1 MAVVNEENVRRVERL
16 LDMLGGEDYLGRD
29 EPRESGPVGTHEPC
43 LGHNENLARW
53 GYCPACDGEGFVR
66 SRSGEYDLYLLAP
79 YGKATDSPPTLDPPR
94 PSAPQAEPVRLTPV
108 ERNVQRNLRVG
119 VALRVIERLIARAP
133 AFESD
138 RLFVEWIV
146 KRMTWIPRV

>member
-16 LDMLGGEDYLGRD
+16 LDMLGGEEYLGRT

-53 GYCPACDGEGFVR
+53 GYCPACDGEGLIR
-66 SRSGEYDLYLLAP
+66 SRSGTIDPYLLAP
-79 YGKATDSPPTLDPPR
+79 YGDASESPPATDP
-94 PSAPQAEPVRLTPV
+94 PSATPTSEPVRLTPV
-108 ERNVQRNLRVG
+108 ERHVARSLRVG

-133 AFESD
+133 TFESD

-146 KRMTWIPRV
+146 KRMRWIPRV